1 VAAFLTE
8 MPAEELNK
16 AHLNEIEVF
25 SEMSVYLNTR
35 SGPAGV
41 AGGSICIADGFF
53 EFARA
58 VCAQIE
64 WGNF

>member
-1 VAAFLTE
+1 MADAAVEGVARLLSE
-8 MPAEELNK
+8 MPGEELNK

-35 SGPAGV
+35 SGPAAV

-53 EFARA
+53 
-58 VCAQIE
+58 
-64 WGNF
+64 